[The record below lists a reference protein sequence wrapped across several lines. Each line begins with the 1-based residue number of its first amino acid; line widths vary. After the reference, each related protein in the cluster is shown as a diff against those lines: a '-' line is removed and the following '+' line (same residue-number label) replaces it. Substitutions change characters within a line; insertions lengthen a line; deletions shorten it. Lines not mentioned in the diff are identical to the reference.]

1 MANPITQIVLS
12 AVDRTKAAFASV
24 KGGFE
29 SLRASAGGLK
39 SLLAGIGV
47 GLTFAGVV
55 GAFKRAADA
64 MDDAYKSAQKIGTSV
79 ENFSALSYAA
89 GQSGV
94 PVETLEKSLLKL
106 SRTMDDARTGTGKAA
121 ETFARLQI
129 DPKQFADPADALLV
143 IAERFQQLPDGATKA
158 ALAQELFG
166 RTGAELIPLLNQG
179 AAGIRELTTEAKE
192 LGRVF
197 ETEAAA
203 AAEQFNDNLDKLK
216 TAGEGLVVNALTPML
231 PGLTEVTRLMADA
244 AKEGGILSAIWA
256 GLKLAAGDFL
266 TNESLKPTYRLA
278 EAQKQLNALRADGFD
293 EDHRRIVQLK
303 QYIPLLTVLA
313 DEEKRA
319 ADAKSD
325 ASEKAKQAGK
335 DSMLAME
342 ARKDEVA
349 SFKESVNEQVKDA
362 ERLQSALQTAFSASI
377 KSEES
382 YLRQAKKLRAEASGS
397 GTAGTDP
404 ESQAKATLDATIA
417 AMKLQREAGTAS
429 LETVQD
435 QAEALRNM
443 AGQIT
448 DVAKAEDYRRQAN
461 LAEAKALERAAAEE
475 KARYQGLAEQQA
487 RSVSES
493 ETLKAALDGIG
504 KEVSVDIKMNGLD
517 KAIAGL
523 ERYAHLIDAIKAK
536 GPIDATAAGTSG
548 AGMTDSLRTAAL
560 QHGRR
565 R

>member
-1 MANPITQIVLS
+1 MAS
-12 AVDRTKAAFASV
+12 RRR
-24 KGGFE
+24 
-29 SLRASAGGLK
+29 LR
-39 SLLAGIGV
+39 I
-47 GLTFAGVV
+47 
-55 GAFKRAADA
+55 
-64 MDDAYKSAQKIGTSV
+64 
-79 ENFSALSYAA
+79 
-89 GQSGV
+89 
-94 PVETLEKSLLKL
+94 
-106 SRTMDDARTGTGKAA
+106 
-121 ETFARLQI
+121 
-129 DPKQFADPADALLV
+129 
-143 IAERFQQLPDGATKA
+143 
-158 ALAQELFG
+158 
-166 RTGAELIPLLNQG
+166 
-179 AAGIRELTTEAKE
+179 
-192 LGRVF
+192 
-197 ETEAAA
+197 
-203 AAEQFNDNLDKLK
+203 
-216 TAGEGLVVNALTPML
+216 
-231 PGLTEVTRLMADA
+231 
-244 AKEGGILSAIWA
+244 
-256 GLKLAAGDFL
+256 
-266 TNESLKPTYRLA
+266 
-278 EAQKQLNALRADGFD
+278 
-293 EDHRRIVQLK
+293 
-303 QYIPLLTVLA
+303 
-313 DEEKRA
+313 
-319 ADAKSD
+319 
-325 ASEKAKQAGK
+325 
-335 DSMLAME
+335 
-342 ARKDEVA
+342 
-349 SFKESVNEQVKDA
+349 
-362 ERLQSALQTAFSASI
+362 
-377 KSEES
+377 SEES